1 MSLLKRRSSILLIL
15 WPASLL
21 LAFFIGRLTLRV
33 EPPEP
38 YALPSSESVE
48 KTPRASG
55 NDSVDKDGADGA
67 TEASLLPGEG
77 EIHPLDQMRQA
88 IAETDALKRLAL
100 LADAL
105 SRMDA
110 DDIEEA
116 LAIHEMLPDSNAKR
130 QMYNMLLNTWGKLD
144 GPAAMEYVLENS
156 EQDSGRG
163 RGGRGGP
170 DGPFGG
176 GLTRDAASVL
186 SGWAETDP
194 QTAVL
199 WAEENGTQER
209 GRNALMF
216 AAMQGWANTDIR
228 GALDYAVTQ
237 TSGEDSGRGRGNGME
252 GFLVNRFVGEDKQ
265 AATQWALSQYDP
277 EVRSEAVSSVA
288 RSLAGDDPQEAVFWA
303 QSLSDPA
310 SQAEAYKGAVSG
322 WVRES
327 PVEAV
332 EWAMNLDNPETSGEV
347 VQSALNTW
355 VRMDPYAAGEYVIE
369 METGQT
375 RNTAAATLSQG
386 LSRQDPEMA
395 ALWAESI
402 TDPKLQAEAA
412 QSVYNS
418 WTQRRPEAAAEWVQS
433 SNLPEETK
441 QDILDPKKKK

>member
-88 IAETDALKRLAL
+88 VAETDALKRLAL

-110 DDIEEA
+110 DDIKEA

-216 AAMQGWANTDIR
+216 AAMQGWANTDIQ
-228 GALDYAVTQ
+228 GALSYAVTQ

-277 EVRSEAVSSVA
+277 KVRSEAVSSVA

-332 EWAMNLDNPETSGEV
+332 EWAMNLDSPETSGEV

-441 QDILDPKKKK
+441 QDILEPKKKK

>member
-1 MSLLKRRSSILLIL
+1 MPPGKPKNSILLIL
-15 WPASLL
+15 WPASLVA
-21 LAFFIGRLTLRV
+21 AFVIGRLTIST
-33 EPPEP
+33 EPSQTYGPEVT
-38 YALPSSESVE
+38 ESVE
-48 KTPRASG
+48 KAPRGSG
-55 NDSVDKDGADGA
+55 KDSVDRGGADA
-67 TEASLLPGEG
+67 PTELSLLSGES
-77 EIHPLDQMRQA
+77 ETHPLDQMRQA

-105 SRMDA
+105 SRMNA

-116 LAIHEMLPDSNAKR
+116 LAIHDMLPDSNAKR
-130 QMYNMLLNTWGKLD
+130 QMYSMLLNTWGKLD
-144 GPAAMEYVLENS
+144 GPAAMEYVLANT
-156 EQDSGRG
+156 EQDGGRG

-176 GLTRDAASVL
+176 GITRDAASVL

-216 AAMQGWANTDIR
+216 AAMQGWANQDIR
-228 GALDYAVTQ
+228 GALDFAVTQ
-237 TSGEDSGRGRGNGME
+237 TSGEDNGRGGGIE
-252 GFLVNRFVGEDKQ
+252 GFLINRFVGEDRQ
-265 AATQWALSQYDP
+265 AATQWALSQSDP
-277 EVRSEAVSSVA
+277 EVRGEAVSSVA
-288 RSLAGDDPQEAVFWA
+288 RSLAGDDPEGAVFWA
-303 QSLSDPA
+303 QSLPDPA
-310 SQAEAYKGAVSG
+310 SQAEALQGAVSG
-322 WVRES
+322 WARES

-332 EWAMNLDNPETSGEV
+332 EWAMNLDNQESSGQV
-347 VQSALNTW
+347 VRSALNTW

-369 METGQT
+369 METGET
-375 RNTAAATLSQG
+375 RNSAAATLSRG

-402 TDPKLQAEAA
+402 TDPNLQAQTA

-418 WTQRRPEAAAEWVQS
+418 WTQRRPEAANKWVES

-441 QDILDPKKKK
+441 QTILNPKKKE